1 MKRIPGQDPDLVLGV
16 LQDCLRSVSKD
27 IVREGRRITLFG
39 LGPSPRAINPRDRTV
54 IDVNAENGVTTIDAD
69 VNFQASAFLGNAPQD
84 SVVKAKLDH
93 IFEEMRTQLG
103 FDRWLTS
110 THQETV
116 VSVEPATA
124 ATPDLVHGEVPVA
137 GAGLPNGSGE
147 VFENESA
154 LPNAPMTSSQI
165 KEEVSVKEEVSAETT
180 PAESSEAKVADQ
192 TEALLDPESRSL
204 ESASEIARIPEL
216 PAADGKAHA
225 PFSAM
230 AEIELLVAGPA
241 VRKAQ
246 EDVAMTELSSETGL
260 ERSHPS
266 EEKQAKAAA
275 EAVIKPTLRASTKP
289 APQATIERPEPRG
302 IVARTLRAEPLS
314 GIGATAPLSKS
325 ALRHDFGSEE
335 DAKRSRW
342 LKWSAWAAAIIVLVL
357 APAAWLYLPS
367 HFEDNAPAAQVQP
380 PPAALPQRAHAQP
393 AAEPVPL
400 KEPGSAEDPGL
411 VIKDWELAARSRD
424 AAAQAAFYADPVERY
439 FLRRN
444 LSRDQVVAEKQAA
457 IDKRKGVWTVKMERV
472 DLTRHG
478 DTSTRVRL
486 VKHFTVREN
495 GETVSEWFVPSQL
508 QLVRANGKW
517 QITSERD
524 LGWAPSM
531 DELDY

>member
-54 IDVNAENGVTTIDAD
+54 IYVNAEDGVTTIDAD

-84 SVVKAKLDH
+84 SVVKAKLEH

-103 FDRWLTS
+103 FDRWLTP
-110 THQETV
+110 THQETA
-116 VSVEPATA
+116 VSAEPVTA
-124 ATPDLVHGEVPVA
+124 STPDLVHGDVLVA
-137 GAGLPNGSGE
+137 EAGLPNGSGE
-147 VFENESA
+147 VFENESTG
-154 LPNAPMTSSQI
+154 LPDPQTTSPQINEDAPV
-165 KEEVSVKEEVSAETT
+165 ERT

-192 TEALLDPESRSL
+192 TEALLDPEFRSL

-216 PAADGKAHA
+216 PAKDLKAHT
-225 PFSAM
+225 PFTAI
-230 AEIELLVAGPA
+230 AEMEAIVPEPA
-241 VRKAQ
+241 VQKVQ
-246 EDVAMTELSSETGL
+246 EDVAMTELGLETVI

-266 EEKQAKAAA
+266 EEKQAKATA
-275 EAVIKPTLRASTKP
+275 EAVIRPTLRASTKP
-289 APQATIERPEPRG
+289 APQATIERPEAEVV
-302 IVARTLRAEPLS
+302 VARTLRAEPS
-314 GIGATAPLSKS
+314 KEIGATGPLFKS
-325 ALRHDFGSEE
+325 GLRHDFGSEE
-335 DAKRSRW
+335 DAKKSRW

-367 HFEDNAPAAQVQP
+367 HFEDNAPTAQVQP
-380 PPAALPQRAHAQP
+380 PPAALRQSAPAQP
-393 AAEPVPL
+393 ATEPISP
-400 KEPGSAEDPGL
+400 KEPGSNEDPAL

-439 FLRRN
+439 FLRHN

-457 IDKRKGVWTVKMERV
+457 IDKRKGIWTVKMERV
-472 DLTRHG
+472 NLTRKG
-478 DTSTRVRL
+478 GTSAKVSL
-486 VKHFTVREN
+486 VKHYMVREN
-495 GETVSEWFVPSQL
+495 GQTVSEWFVPSLL
-508 QLVRANGKW
+508 QLARAAGKW

>member
-54 IDVNAENGVTTIDAD
+54 IYVNAEDGVTTIDAD
-69 VNFQASAFLGNAPQD
+69 VNFQASAFLGNASQD

-103 FDRWLTS
+103 LDRWLTQ
-110 THQETV
+110 TPQETV
-116 VSVEPATA
+116 LSAESVTA
-124 ATPDLVHGEVPVA
+124 AAPDLVDGEVLIA
-137 GAGLPNGSGE
+137 EAGLPNGSGE
-147 VFENESA
+147 VFENKSA
-154 LPNAPMTSSQI
+154 LSDPPKTSSQI
-165 KEEVSVKEEVSAETT
+165 KEEVSAETT
-180 PAESSEAKVADQ
+180 PAESPEAKVADQ

-216 PAADGKAHA
+216 PAADRKAHA

-241 VRKAQ
+241 VQEVQ
-246 EDVAMTELSSETGL
+246 EDAMTELSSETAL
-260 ERSHPS
+260 ERSHGS
-266 EEKQAKAAA
+266 GEKQVKAAA
-275 EAVIKPTLRASTKP
+275 EAVIRPTLRASTKP
-289 APQATIERPEPRG
+289 TPQATTIERPEPG
-302 IVARTLRAEPLS
+302 GVVARTLRAEPLS
-314 GIGATAPLSKS
+314 EIGATTPLSKS
-325 ALRHDFGSEE
+325 ALGHDFGSEE
-335 DAKRSRW
+335 DANRSKW

-380 PPAALPQRAHAQP
+380 PPATLPQRAHAQP

-400 KEPGSAEDPGL
+400 KEPGSAEDPAL

-439 FLRRN
+439 FLRHN
-444 LSRDQVVAEKQAA
+444 LSRDQVTAEKQAA